1 MKTKNRTFELPY
13 SGIISAEGVDLLYS
27 GRGDFS
33 VVIKMVNPV
42 LQYAADASAYQEFH
56 HLLVNII
63 KILGEGHMIQKQ
75 DIFSME
81 RYREIRGGGFLQ
93 QSYQEHF
100 LGRTFAKIHT
110 YLTLTRL
117 IKKGRFYVYEA
128 SAQGDFLSR
137 VNKIMDLLAQNSLS
151 PSLLSARQIQLFTR
165 RILAMDFS
173 SPHVALDNILAGDN
187 GLEQGGKSI
196 KSISFIDTDAI
207 DLPSRI
213 GTYQQNSDGKA
224 FSDFPMDNL
233 SFLHHVPQ
241 YRCMVY
247 NQLIEIPA
255 QSSTLSRLSLKRRRH
270 AGLTDPANQMCV
282 EDIDQ
287 LLEEVARENQMLIH
301 AHYNLVLCAAPELLS
316 RAVNFVES
324 SLFQLGI
331 IPSRNAYNQLELFSS
346 ILPGNGISLKDYDW
360 YLLSCEAAACLVFK
374 ERLQESEQSGFLIRF
389 TDRRG
394 IPLGIDPA
402 DLPMRSGRI
411 ANRSKFVLGGS
422 GSGKSFF
429 MNALIEQYMHY
440 NMDVVIVDTGHS
452 YSGLCAY
459 FKGRYLT
466 YSEQH
471 PITMNPFAITM
482 AEYNIEKKDFIKTL
496 VSLLFKGADGTV
508 SQVEDTVISSVISCY
523 YAHYFA
529 MENPEWELCF
539 DSFYHYSCTQIA
551 QIRKQERISFD
562 LDEYRYVLKKFCSG
576 GEFGQLLNQHVDASL
591 FSERFIVF
599 EIDAIRE
606 HKTLFPIV
614 TLIIMDVFLQ
624 KMRHRNHQR
633 KAIILEEAWKAIASP
648 LMASY
653 LVYMY
658 KTVRKFWGEAIVVT
672 QELGDIIGNP
682 IIKDSIIS
690 NSDTICLLDQGKFR
704 ENYGQVAS
712 LLSLS
717 ETEQKKIFTI
727 NRLDNRAG
735 RARFKE
741 VYIRRGMTGE
751 VYGVEVSLRQ
761 YITFST
767 EKPEKQAL
775 EHYISKQGS
784 YDKGLD
790 AFIADLE
797 SSGETLEGFVARV
810 NSSSNP
816 NGIL

>member
-1 MKTKNRTFELPY
+1 MKTKNSTFELPY
-13 SGIISAEGVDLLYS
+13 AGIINQAGYDLLYS
-27 GRGDFS
+27 DRGDFS
-33 VVIKMVNPV
+33 VVIKMRNPV
-42 LQYAADASAYQEFH
+42 LQYAADASEYQDF
-56 HLLVNII
+56 HLLVVNII
-63 KILGEGHMIQKQ
+63 KILGEGHIIQKQ
-75 DIFSME
+75 DIFSMGTFQAKLQE
-81 RYREIRGGGFLQ
+81 EFLQ
-93 QSYQEHF
+93 QSYDSHF
-100 LGRTFAKIHT
+100 SGRRYPVIDT

-117 IKKGRFYVYEA
+117 IKAGRFYVYEA
-128 SAQGDFLSR
+128 TAQADFISR
-137 VNKIMDLLAQNSLS
+137 VSKVIDLMDQSGLS
-151 PSLLSARQIQLFTR
+151 PVLLKGQQIQLFAK

-173 SPHVALDNILAGDN
+173 SPHVSLENMLAGDTH
-187 GLEQGGKSI
+187 LELGEQRI
-196 KSISFIDTDAI
+196 KSISLVDIDSI
-207 DLPSRI
+207 DLPSRL
-213 GTYQQNSDGKA
+213 GTYQEKTDGKA
-224 FSDFPMDNL
+224 FSAFPMDNL
-233 SFLHHVPQ
+233 SFLHHVPAYQ
-241 YRCMVY
+241 CMIY
-247 NQLIEIPA
+247 NQLIEIPSQA
-255 QSSTLSRLSLKRRRH
+255 GTLGRLGLKRRRH
-270 AGLTDPANQMCV
+270 AGLPGPANQMCL

-287 LLEEVARENQMLIH
+287 LLVEVARENQLLIN
-301 AHYNLVLCAAPELLS
+301 AHYNLVVCAGHADLS
-316 RAVNFVES
+316 KAVNFVEA
-324 SLFQLGI
+324 SLFQMGI
-331 IPSRNAYNQLELFSS
+331 IPSKNAYNQLELFSS
-346 ILPGNGISLKDYDW
+346 ALPGNGISLKGYDW
-360 YLLSCEAAACLVFK
+360 FLLSCEAAVCLIFK
-374 ERLQESEQSGFLIRF
+374 ERLQESEQSDFLIRF

-429 MNALIEQYMHY
+429 MNALIEQYMRY

-459 FKGRYLT
+459 FNGSYLT

-471 PITMNPFAITM
+471 PITMNPFAISR
-482 AEYNIEKKDFIKTL
+482 AEYNLEKKDFIKTL
-496 VSLLFKGADGTV
+496 IALLLRGSEGEV
-508 SQVEDTVISSVISCY
+508 SQIEDTVISSVVSAY
-523 YAHYFA
+523 YTDHFSGR
-529 MENPEWELCF
+529 EGEGILCF
-539 DSFYHYSCTQIA
+539 DSFYHYSCGKIA
-551 QIRKQERISFD
+551 QIRKDERISFD

-576 GEFGQLLNQHVDASL
+576 EEFGLLLNQQVDSSL
-591 FSERFIVF
+591 FSQRFIVF

-606 HKTLFPIV
+606 HKVLFPIV

-653 LVYMY
+653 LLYMY

-672 QELGDIIGNP
+672 QELGDIIGNA

-690 NSDTICLLDQGKFR
+690 NSDTICLLDQGKFK
-704 ENYGQVAS
+704 ENYAQVAS

-727 NRLDNRAG
+727 NRLDNHQG

-775 EHYISKQGS
+775 EYYISRMGS
-784 YDKGLD
+784 YQKGLD

-797 SSGETLEGFVARV
+797 SSGLSLEGFVAQI
-810 NSSSNP
+810 NSSST
-816 NGIL
+816 